1 MGMAGKIVAI
11 YQKNIGVAVI
21 VIVDEGAS
29 GTHSFGQPLFSE
41 GAVVM
46 GEVNS
51 GLSGDV
57 AKVGLLGARGQ
68 REQNPPQRHRGTE
81 KAQ

>member
-41 GAVVM
+41 GSIVM
-46 GEVNS
+46 SKVNS
-51 GLSGDV
+51 RSSGDV
-57 AKVGLLGARGQ
+57 AKLNLLGMKYRQ
-68 REQNPPQRHRGTE
+68 RRHE
-81 KAQ
+81 